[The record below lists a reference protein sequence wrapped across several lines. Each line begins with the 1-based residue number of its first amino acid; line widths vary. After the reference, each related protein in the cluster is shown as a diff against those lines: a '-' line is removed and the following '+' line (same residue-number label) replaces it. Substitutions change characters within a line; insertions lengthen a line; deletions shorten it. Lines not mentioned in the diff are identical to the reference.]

1 MIWGGTDVL
10 IIIEMKCTINV
21 IYWTIPHP
29 RSMEKRSSMKPVP
42 GAKKAGESLL
52 TTLSSVMKSHT
63 ILPYPTWDPQHS
75 KSSAPDM
82 QPLTS
87 SRSLIQ
93 DHQKQMVLLLK
104 VNSNL
109 YYVTGPKSSSQRHFY
124 HLTSSQEGWVEY
136 NKISWEKRRPNSR
149 DIHYGILL

>member
-10 IIIEMKCTINV
+10 IIIEIKCTINV
-21 IYWTIPHP
+21 IYWTILPSQVHGKMVFHETSP
-29 RSMEKRSSMKPVP
+29 WSQK
-42 GAKKAGESLL
+42 GWGSLL
-52 TTLSSVMKSHT
+52 TILSSVMKSHT
-63 ILPYPTWDPQHS
+63 ILPHPTWDPQHS

-124 HLTSSQEGWVEY
+124 HLTSSQEGWVDY
-136 NKISWEKRRPNSR
+136 NKISWEKQRPNSCN
-149 DIHYGILL
+149 IHYGILL